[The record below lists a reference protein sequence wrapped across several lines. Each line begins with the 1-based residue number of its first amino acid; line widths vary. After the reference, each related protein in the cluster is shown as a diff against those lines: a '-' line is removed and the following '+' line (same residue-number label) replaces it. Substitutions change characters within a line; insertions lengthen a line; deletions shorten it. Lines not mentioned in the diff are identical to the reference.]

1 MSPPKRFRKVAK
13 VWSIK
18 EVGRRINSLLQ
29 KKAGVG
35 SAGGSVTR
43 CFAAL
48 GSTPALQKKG
58 KRKGEGGRLHLTV
71 EMTPRGVSRKR
82 SIGFMT

>member
-1 MSPPKRFRKVAK
+1 MRPAKRFRKVAK
-13 VWSIK
+13 AWSIK

-35 SAGGSVTR
+35 SAGGSVAR
-43 CFAAL
+43 CFTAL

-58 KRKGEGGRLHLTV
+58 KRKGEGGRGRKATLDCGNDAQ
-71 EMTPRGVSRKR
+71 RG
-82 SIGFMT
+82 F